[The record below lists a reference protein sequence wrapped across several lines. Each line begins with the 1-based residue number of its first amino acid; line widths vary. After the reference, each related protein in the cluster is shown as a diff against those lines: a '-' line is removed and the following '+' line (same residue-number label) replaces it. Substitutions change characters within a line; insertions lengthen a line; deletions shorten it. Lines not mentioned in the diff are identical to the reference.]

1 MLIAMATIK
10 DNFINTSN
18 SNASGK
24 YVITS
29 TVGEL

>member
-1 MLIAMATIK
+1 MATIK
-10 DNFINTSN
+10 DNFINTFN